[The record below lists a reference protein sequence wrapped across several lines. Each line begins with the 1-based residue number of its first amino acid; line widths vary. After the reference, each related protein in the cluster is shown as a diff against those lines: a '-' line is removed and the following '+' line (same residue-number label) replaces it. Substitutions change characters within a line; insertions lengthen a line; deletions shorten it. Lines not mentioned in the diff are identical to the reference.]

1 MSSEPEFAF
10 RHPVDVRFSDIDVGA
25 HAHHSRAVLYFEEAR
40 MAYWARITGR
50 SGLDSV
56 DFVVA
61 ELSVR
66 FHERVLWPQT
76 LDVGVR
82 VSKLGKRH
90 FEMEYEVRSN
100 MGVVLLSGMT
110 VQVMFDFA
118 EGATKKMPPEVRAAI
133 DAFDGPFGPG
143 GRRVAVA
150 GS

>member
-1 MSSEPEFAF
+1 MSEQPEFMF
-10 RHPVDVRFSDIDVGA
+10 RHRVDVRFSDIDVGA

-40 MAYWARITGR
+40 MAYWAQITGR
-50 SGLDSV
+50 TGLASV

-61 ELSVR
+61 ELNIR
-66 FHERVLWPQT
+66 FHERVLWPQA
-76 LDVGVR
+76 LDVGVW

-90 FEMEYEVRSN
+90 FEMDYEVRSN
-100 MGVVLLSGMT
+100 EGVVLVSGTT
-110 VQVMFDFA
+110 VQVMFDF
-118 EGATKKMPPEVRAAI
+118 EGGSAKKMPPEVRKAI